1 LRQDKLSNE
10 IMADA
15 IAAETGAKNR
25 LLHAVHTISA
35 RDFDRG
41 ATYLELMIRNGDAV
55 REALR

>member
-1 LRQDKLSNE
+1 
-10 IMADA
+10 MADA